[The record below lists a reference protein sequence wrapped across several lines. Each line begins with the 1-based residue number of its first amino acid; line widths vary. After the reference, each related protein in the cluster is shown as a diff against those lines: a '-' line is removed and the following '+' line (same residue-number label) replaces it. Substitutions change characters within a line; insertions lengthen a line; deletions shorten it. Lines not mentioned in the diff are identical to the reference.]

1 MVMKILRFTD
11 NTELHWNP
19 TAFSP
24 EFHSMLAVSTKSEI
38 VDLLKTLDLP
48 KNSYWI
54 QHSRTGIKIELPGLA
69 KPEGEKSGLSVD
81 YYKVQIQNPTTPG
94 LDPYTAECNDLI
106 ESLQLTYAEANVFKA
121 IWRSAAART
130 LGKKKAGNDALYDA
144 EKMVFFSGRV
154 LSQVQFQQ
162 KETK

>member
-1 MVMKILRFTD
+1 MAVLIRTFSDGRTLTWDSKGFTEAENECFKQAPEVD
-11 NTELHWNP
+11 VENRLSTVWESQK
-19 TAFSP
+19 AYFSWKYP
-24 EFHSMLAVSTKSEI
+24 PQE
-38 VDLLKTLDLP
+38 
-48 KNSYWI
+48 
-54 QHSRTGIKIELPGLA
+54 G

-81 YYKVQIQNPTTPG
+81 YYKVHVANPTTPG
-94 LDPYTAECNDLI
+94 VDPYTAECNDLI